1 MFGFM
6 FGDVGH
12 GLIFFI
18 LGIILLIKK
27 KKTYGTILSAGGL
40 SAIIFGFL
48 YGSVFGKED
57 IVKPI
62 LISPMNNINTMLI
75 YGIAVGTILIIIA
88 MTLNIVNGI
97 KNKDIKKIFLDKNG
111 LAGITLYMFVLICV
125 SYYFLKG
132 KMLISINAII
142 AISLILIFII
152 MFNDKIMGWIEKK
165 KDEANTSIVEKIF
178 EIIEMLLSFL
188 SNTIS
193 FLRLAAFAI
202 NHAGL
207 CMAVYLLANMT
218 TGAGN
223 ILIAIIGNVVVL
235 VLEGLIVGIQTLRL
249 EYYELFSRFYD
260 GSGKE
265 YKSIK
270 KQMEEF

>member
-1 MFGFM
+1 M
-6 FGDVGH
+6 
-12 GLIFFI
+12 
-18 LGIILLIKK
+18 
-27 KKTYGTILSAGGL
+27 
-40 SAIIFGFL
+40 
-48 YGSVFGKED
+48 SVRK
-57 IVKPI
+57 
-62 LISPMNNINTMLI
+62 
-75 YGIAVGTILIIIA
+75 A
-88 MTLNIVNGI
+88 
-97 KNKDIKKIFLDKNG
+97 KNF
-111 LAGITLYMFVLICV
+111 
-125 SYYFLKG
+125 
-132 KMLISINAII
+132 
-142 AISLILIFII
+142 
-152 MFNDKIMGWIEKK
+152 IEKK
-165 KDEANTSIVEKIF
+165 KENATTPIVEKIF

-207 CMAVYLLANMT
+207 CMAVYLLADMS

-223 ILIAIIGNVVVL
+223 ILIAVLGNIVVL

-270 KQMEEF
+270 SQLEE

>member
-1 MFGFM
+1 
-6 FGDVGH
+6 
-12 GLIFFI
+12 
-18 LGIILLIKK
+18 
-27 KKTYGTILSAGGL
+27 
-40 SAIIFGFL
+40 
-48 YGSVFGKED
+48 
-57 IVKPI
+57 
-62 LISPMNNINTMLI
+62 MN
-75 YGIAVGTILIIIA
+75 IA
-88 MTLNIVNGI
+88 
-97 KNKDIKKIFLDKNG
+97 F
-111 LAGITLYMFVLICV
+111 
-125 SYYFLKG
+125 YFLKG
-132 KMLISINAII
+132 KMLISINVIVV
-142 AISLILIFII
+142 ISSILVLLIL
-152 MFNDKIMGWIEKK
+152 FNDKIGVIIEGKK
-165 KDEANTSIVEKIF
+165 KEAKTPFVEKLF

-223 ILIAIIGNVVVL
+223 ILIAIIGNIVVL

-270 KQMEEF
+270 RQLEEAQ

>member
-1 MFGFM
+1 M
-6 FGDVGH
+6 
-12 GLIFFI
+12 
-18 LGIILLIKK
+18 
-27 KKTYGTILSAGGL
+27 
-40 SAIIFGFL
+40 
-48 YGSVFGKED
+48 
-57 IVKPI
+57 
-62 LISPMNNINTMLI
+62 
-75 YGIAVGTILIIIA
+75 
-88 MTLNIVNGI
+88 
-97 KNKDIKKIFLDKNG
+97 
-111 LAGITLYMFVLICV
+111 
-125 SYYFLKG
+125 
-132 KMLISINAII
+132 
-142 AISLILIFII
+142 
-152 MFNDKIMGWIEKK
+152 EKK
-165 KDEANTSIVEKIF
+165 KEKATTPIVEKIF

-207 CMAVYLLANMT
+207 CMAVYLLADMA

-223 ILIAIIGNVVVL
+223 ILIAVLGNVIVL

-270 KQMEEF
+270 AQLEE